1 MISKSPKTL
10 QRRWWRFLPVLLAG
24 ALVLLG
30 GQWFRATHAQAPASK
45 PASGSLPAGKSV
57 AAAAADVYTV
67 ANGDISRTII
77 ITGELQAARSRDILV
92 PMTRAISTS
101 TITFLA
107 PEGKTIRQGE
117 PLVEFDASS
126 LLSQMA
132 EQQRSVEESGLNIE
146 KKIKDL
152 EAQRAGLLNTVAQA
166 EGSLKIAKLN
176 ADIPMDL
183 QPANTFLKYQTEY
196 EKAKLSLDKAKEQLA
211 NFEASYDSQL
221 TLVKIQ
227 KSQAELTLKRMEG
240 DLALLSVKAPQD
252 GVVIYG
258 DNWQNN
264 RRYQVGDTA
273 FPGMPVITL
282 PDLSAMQVTG
292 FVYDTELQFLTVGMP
307 CEIHLDAVPGKSW
320 RGKVQSLTSVAT
332 RKGFATTQKVF
343 KTVIRLDSVDLESM
357 KPGMT
362 ARAEF
367 VLSMA
372 SGVTVVPR
380 QNLGL
385 DVQGRYYV
393 LKDAGPKNP
402 PALEYVKI
410 GVFGDQMVQIL
421 SGVEAGDKILSA
433 QKISET
439 K

>member
-1 MISKSPKTL
+1 MTSKSPKTL

-24 ALVLLG
+24 FLVVLLG
-30 GQWFRATHAQAPASK
+30 QSFRATHAQTPAPKAAS
-45 PASGSLPAGKSV
+45 SSLPAEKST
-57 AAAAADVYTV
+57 ATAAADVYTV
-67 ANGDISRTII
+67 AKGDISRTII

-107 PEGKTIRQGE
+107 PEGTPIRQGE

-126 LLSQMA
+126 LLSQVA
-132 EQQRSVEESGLNIE
+132 EQERSVAESDLNIE

-196 EKAKLSLDKAKEQLA
+196 EKAKLTLDKAKEQLA

-227 KSQAELTLKRMEG
+227 KSQAELTLKRMQG

-258 DNWQNN
+258 DNWQSN

-282 PDLSAMQVTG
+282 PDLSVMQVTG
-292 FVYDTELQFLTVGMP
+292 YVYDTELQFLAIGVP

-343 KTVIRLDSVDLESM
+343 KAVILLDSVDLESM

-380 QNLGL
+380 QNLGS

-402 PALEYVKI
+402 PALEFVKI

-433 QKISET
+433 QKTSEM

>member
-1 MISKSPKTL
+1 MASKSPKTW
-10 QRRWWRFLPVLLAG
+10 QRRTRRFLPVLLAG
-24 ALVLLG
+24 VLVLVG
-30 GQWFRATHAQAPASK
+30 GLWFRATHAQAPAPK
-45 PASGSLPAGKSV
+45 AAGGSTPTEK
-57 AAAAADVYTV
+57 AATTTADATYTV
-67 ANGDISRTII
+67 AKGDISRTVI
-77 ITGELQAARSRDILV
+77 ITGELQATNSRDILV

-107 PEGKTIRQGE
+107 PEGKVIRKGE

-132 EQQRSVEESGLNIE
+132 EQERSVEESGLNIE
-146 KKIKDL
+146 KKTKDL
-152 EAQRAGLLNTVAQA
+152 EAQRAGLLNNVAQA

-183 QPANTFLKYQTEY
+183 QPANTFLKYQTDY

-227 KSQAELTLKRMEG
+227 KSQAELTLKRMQG
-240 DLALLSVKAPQD
+240 DLNLLSVKAPQD

-273 FPGMPVITL
+273 FPGLPVITL

-292 FVYDTELQFLTVGMP
+292 FVYDTELQFLAIGVP
-307 CEIHLDAVPGKSW
+307 CDIHLDAVPGKSW
-320 RGKVQSLTSVAT
+320 RGKVKSLTSVAT

-343 KTVIRLDSVDLESM
+343 KAVIPLDSVDLESM

-367 VLSMA
+367 LLSMA
-372 SGVTVVPR
+372 SDVTVVPR

-393 LKDAGPKNP
+393 LKDAGSKNP
-402 PALEYVKI
+402 PVREFVKV
-410 GVFGDQMVQIL
+410 GAFGDQVVQIL
-421 SGVEAGDKILSA
+421 SGVELGDKILSA